1 MSLTLEDV
9 QALINETELP
19 KDEFWD
25 VVESRTELQYDEFL
39 AMWQK
44 RAERVVTQ

>member
-9 QALINETELP
+9 QALIHETELP
-19 KDEFWD
+19 RDEFWD
-25 VVESRTELQYDEFL
+25 VVESRTELEYDEFL

-44 RAERVVTQ
+44 RTERVAEQ